1 MSFLAAVANKNNAVQ
16 AETQKE
22 QIESITNQLTKEEIK
37 LILEVMKNSTF
48 KGELVE
54 ILYST
59 IVKLQSQYLDKQ
71 EK

>member
-16 AETQKE
+16 AETPKE

-71 EK
+71 EN